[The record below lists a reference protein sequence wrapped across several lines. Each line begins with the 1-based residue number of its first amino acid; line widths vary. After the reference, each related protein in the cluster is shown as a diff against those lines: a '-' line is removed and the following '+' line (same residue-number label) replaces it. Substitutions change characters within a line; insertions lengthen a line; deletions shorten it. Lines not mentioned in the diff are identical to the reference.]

1 MTPPRSEC
9 PASSKLY
16 GLMGSQGI
24 SDGGV
29 NDGAIW
35 PLFSALHAE
44 HRTLNSGER
53 GLLFSVRG
61 RIRGVRGSVCY
72 LCAEPW
78 QERRVLM
85 IPNCLQ
91 ILIVIEGYLEAFS
104 IERAEAEVDCLR
116 LN

>member
-44 HRTLNSGER
+44 RRTLNFGER
-53 GLLFSVRG
+53 DLLFSVRG
-61 RIRGVRGSVCY
+61 RIRGVRGSVCSIT
-72 LCAEPW
+72 CALSSG
-78 QERRVLM
+78 RKDR
-85 IPNCLQ
+85 
-91 ILIVIEGYLEAFS
+91 S
-104 IERAEAEVDCLR
+104 
-116 LN
+116 